1 MDVRRP
7 MTGFNCSSGL
17 LRTAAAFAACIAA
30 TLVAVAPATAAP
42 RCAASA
48 EVVRWAPAPY
58 PMARRVLQVGPQRTY
73 RTLKD
78 VAAAARDGDV
88 IEIDAGE
95 YTESVLFKADDLW
108 LRGVGGRPLLKAPA
122 KLFLD
127 KAILVF
133 RGRNPTIENLEFS
146 GARAKARNG
155 AGIRHQHG
163 NLTIRHSV
171 FRDSDNGILT
181 SHDPEGVVVIEFS
194 EFARNG
200 FGDGKSHNIYVGR
213 VKRFELR
220 HSYSHG
226 AKEGHLV
233 KSRAAENL
241 IEHNWLVDD
250 PDGRTSYEIDIVFP
264 GETLIVG
271 NVIAQAASSPNQS
284 IVSYAAGKESAT
296 TPTGRLTVA
305 YNTIFNSR
313 KNPVYVNNNSTGT
326 ALVVNNVFGGPRGK
340 EDMRGPVDARGNVT
354 LDASA
359 FVAAEQG
366 DFRLVAGAKAIDA
379 GIPVDVPVPG
389 FEPSGQLSSTPRP
402 SDGRPDAGA
411 LEHCLDR

>member
-1 MDVRRP
+1 
-7 MTGFNCSSGL
+7 
-17 LRTAAAFAACIAA
+17 
-30 TLVAVAPATAAP
+30 
-42 RCAASA
+42 
-48 EVVRWAPAPY
+48 
-58 PMARRVLQVGPQRTY
+58 VLQVGAERTY
-73 RTLKD
+73 RTLEA

-108 LRGVGGRPLLKAPA
+108 LRGVGGRPHLKAPA
-122 KLFLD
+122 KLFMG

-133 RGRNPTIENLEFS
+133 RGRNPTIENLELS

-163 NLTIRHSV
+163 NLTVRHSL

-181 SHDPEGVVVIEFS
+181 AHDPEGVVVIEFS
-194 EFARNG
+194 EFAGNG

-213 VKRFELR
+213 ARRFELR

-226 AKEGHLV
+226 AKDGHLL
-233 KSRAAENL
+233 KSRASENL

-250 PDGRTSYEIDIVFP
+250 ADGRTSYEIDITFP

-284 IVSYAAGKESAT
+284 IVSYAAGKEKAT

-313 KNPVYVNNNSTGT
+313 KNPVFVNNNSTGT
-326 ALVVNNVFGGPRGK
+326 ALVFNNVFGGPGGK
-340 EDMRGPVDARGNVT
+340 EDVRGPVDARGNVT

-359 FVAAEQG
+359 FVSAARG

-379 GIPVDVPVPG
+379 GVPVDVPVPE
-389 FEPSGQLSSTPRP
+389 FEPSAQLSSARRP

-411 LEHCLDR
+411 IEHCVGAR